1 MPDLFDSNIPIV
13 LFPFP
18 TESPTMGKSIIM
30 APAPS
35 LQSEITPLPTAV
47 QRYFEVALYL
57 LVVSGFATL
66 ISTGSLDLPAVL
78 LVSVAIL
85 FRGYLLARRR
95 TLLIPETWTTALT
108 LGYVAFY
115 LADYFVFSG
124 VFVTATV
131 HLVLFVMVVRLFST
145 KRDRDYYFLAVISFL
160 MVLAAAV
167 LTVNSAFLLA
177 FAAFMLMA
185 VVTCILMEMRRAS
198 AKATVRANSSS
209 DDVAYRQMAFSLAG
223 ASPVLAFL
231 ILLGAAAIFFVLPRI
246 SSGYLSGFARSN
258 QISTGFS
265 DRVQL
270 GQIGEIQQSNSLVMH
285 IQIDGDRHG
294 AYDLKWRGVTLNL
307 FDGKTW
313 FNPHAQH
320 VVASL
325 GSGRFLLSQPGARG
339 GKLQPL
345 ESVQFIHYHVLMEP
359 LVSNVFF
366 LAPTAT
372 LLQGNYRLVSMD
384 NGDAVFNLDPEH
396 PISRYEAA
404 SDIAQPSPSQVRTAP
419 DAYPPEILLNYLQ
432 LPRLDARV
440 APLARQI
447 SASADNNY
455 DKATAIE
462 TYLRTKFGYTLQLPR
477 AVARDPVANFLFER
491 KQGHCEYFASSMAV
505 MLRTLGI
512 PSRVVNGFRTGEF
525 NDLTSQY
532 LVRASS
538 AHSWVEA
545 YFPGYGW
552 IGFDPTPAAPAQ
564 MRTGWGRSLLYLDAL
579 ASFWREW
586 VINYDA
592 GHQYNLGREAT
603 RNSVEWFQRT
613 RNWARRHH
621 EALLTAAR
629 RTQRTLSDSP
639 VGWSI
644 AGTVIM
650 ALLLLAANARRLWQA
665 LRSRQ
670 LAARPEKSPSL
681 AATIWY
687 ERMTRMLARKGWRKS
702 PAHTPKE
709 FLTCI
714 QDEAMRESVAKF
726 TQHYESA
733 RFGGSAQ
740 DAQRL
745 PELYEEISSAA
756 RR

>member
-1 MPDLFDSNIPIV
+1 
-13 LFPFP
+13 
-18 TESPTMGKSIIM
+18 M

-35 LQSEITPLPTAV
+35 LQSEIAPLPTAV
-47 QRYFEVALYL
+47 QGYFEVALYL

-66 ISTGSLDLPAVL
+66 VSTGSLDLPAVL

-95 TLLIPETWTTALT
+95 TLPIPETWTTALT

-177 FAAFMLMA
+177 FAVFMLMA

-209 DDVAYRQMAFSLAG
+209 DDLAYRQMAFSLAG

-320 VVASL
+320 VVATL
-325 GSGRFLLSQPGARG
+325 GSGRFLLSPAGARW
-339 GKLQPL
+339 GKVQPVG
-345 ESVQFIHYHVLMEP
+345 SVQLIHYHVLMEP

-366 LAPTAT
+366 LAPTPT
-372 LLQGNYRLVSMD
+372 LLQGNYLLVSMD

-396 PISRYEAA
+396 PISRYEAT
-404 SDIAQPSPSQVRTAP
+404 SDIAQPSPSQLRTVP
-419 DAYPPEILLNYLQ
+419 DAYPPDILLNYLQ

-455 DKATAIE
+455 DKASAIE

-477 AVARDPVANFLFER
+477 TIPRDPVANFLFER
-491 KQGHCEYFASSMAV
+491 KQGHCEYFASSMAI

-564 MRTGWGRSLLYLDAL
+564 MRTGWGRSMLYLDAL

-603 RNSVEWFQRT
+603 RNGLEWFQRM

-629 RTQRTLSDSP
+629 RTQRMVSDSP
-639 VGWSI
+639 VRWSLAGVVI
-644 AGTVIM
+644 A

-670 LAARPEKSPSL
+670 LAARPEKSPRL

-687 ERMTRMLARKGWRKS
+687 ERMTRMLARKGWRKP

-714 QDEAMRESVAKF
+714 QDEAMRESVTKF

-745 PELYEEISSAA
+745 PELYEEVSNIAG
-756 RR
+756 R

>member
-1 MPDLFDSNIPIV
+1 MA
-13 LFPFP
+13 
-18 TESPTMGKSIIM
+18 T
-30 APAPS
+30 APAV
-35 LQSEITPLPTAV
+35 QSEITPLPAAV

-57 LVVSGFATL
+57 LVVCGFATL
-66 ISTGSLDLPAVL
+66 VSTGGLDLPAVL
-78 LVSVAIL
+78 LVGATIL
-85 FRGYLLARRR
+85 FRGYLLATRR
-95 TLLIPETWTTALT
+95 TLLLPDTWTTRLT

-115 LADYFVFSG
+115 LADYFMFSG

-131 HLVLFVMVVRLFST
+131 HLVLFVMVVRLFSS
-145 KRDRDYYFLAVISFL
+145 KRDRDYYFLAVIAFL

-167 LTVNSAFLLA
+167 LTVDSSFLLA
-177 FAAFMLMA
+177 FAAFMLMG
-185 VVTCILMEMRRAS
+185 VVTCILMEMRHAS
-198 AKATVRANSSS
+198 AKATVRGSSN
-209 DDVAYRQMAFSLAG
+209 DDFAERQMAFSLAG
-223 ASPVLAFL
+223 ASPALAFL
-231 ILLGAAAIFFVLPRI
+231 ILLAATAIFFVLPRI
-246 SSGYLSGFARSN
+246 SNGYLSAFARSN
-258 QISTGFS
+258 EISTGFS

-313 FNPHAQH
+313 FNPHAQR
-320 VVASL
+320 VAPNL
-325 GSGRFLLSQPGARG
+325 GGGRFVLSRAGAQA
-339 GKLQPL
+339 GKLQPAGPPQL
-345 ESVQFIHYHVLMEP
+345 IHYEVLMEP
-359 LVSNVFF
+359 LLSNVFF
-366 LAPTAT
+366 LAPTPN
-372 LLQGNYRLVSMD
+372 LLQGNYRLVTVDS
-384 NGDAVFNLDPEH
+384 GDAVFNLDPEH
-396 PISRYEAA
+396 PINRYEAT
-404 SDIAQPSPSQVRTAP
+404 SDIAQPDPSQLRIAS
-419 DAYPPEILLNYLQ
+419 DAYPPDILLNYLQ
-432 LPRLDARV
+432 LPRLDARIP
-440 APLARQI
+440 PLARQI
-447 SASADNNY
+447 SASAGDNY
-455 DKATAIE
+455 DKAVAIE

-477 AVARDPVANFLFER
+477 TVPFDPIANFLFER

-505 MLRTLGI
+505 MLRALGI

-552 IGFDPTPAAPAQ
+552 VSFDPTPAAPAQ
-564 MRTGWGRSLLYLDAL
+564 VRTGWGRSTLYLDAM

-592 GHQYNLGREAT
+592 GHQYSLGREAT
-603 RNSVEWFQRT
+603 RNSVEWFQRA
-613 RNWARRHH
+613 RNWARRKH

-629 RTQRTLSDSP
+629 RTQRTVSDSP
-639 VGWSI
+639 ARWSVAGVAI
-644 AGTVIM
+644 AG
-650 ALLLLAANARRLWQA
+650 LLVLAANARRLWRA
-665 LRSRQ
+665 VRSRR

-687 ERMTRMLARKGWRKS
+687 ERMTRLLATRGWNKT

-709 FLTCI
+709 FLTSI
-714 QDEAMRESVAKF
+714 PDEAMRESVAKF
-726 TQHYESA
+726 TRHYESA

-745 PELYEEISSAA
+745 PGLYQEVSTAA
-756 RR
+756 HR

>member
-1 MPDLFDSNIPIV
+1 MKL
-13 LFPFP
+13 
-18 TESPTMGKSIIM
+18 M
-30 APAPS
+30 ASASS
-35 LQSEITPLPTAV
+35 LRSEIGPTPTAIE
-47 QRYFEVALYL
+47 RYFEIALYL
-57 LVVSGFATL
+57 LVASGFGTL
-66 ISTGSLDLPAVL
+66 VSTGGLDLPTIL
-78 LVSVAIL
+78 LVGAALL
-85 FRGYLLARRR
+85 FRGYLLAMRR
-95 TLLIPETWTTALT
+95 TLLIPEGWATTLT

-124 VFVTATV
+124 VFVSATV

-167 LTVNSAFLLA
+167 LTVGGAFLLA

-198 AKATVRANSSS
+198 AQATVRANPFS
-209 DDVAYRQMAFSLAG
+209 DNPSGDDGVSRKMAFSLAG
-223 ASPVLAFL
+223 ASPLIAFF

-246 SSGYLSGFARSN
+246 SSGYLSSFARSN
-258 QISTGFS
+258 EISTGFS
-265 DRVQL
+265 DRVRL
-270 GQIGEIQQSNSLVMH
+270 GQIGEIQQSSSLVMH
-285 IQIDGDRHG
+285 IQIDGDPHG

-320 VVASL
+320 VVPSL
-325 GSGRFLLSQPGARG
+325 GNGRFLLAFPRAHQE
-339 GKLQPL
+339 KLRPVDSTQL
-345 ESVQFIHYHVLMEP
+345 IHYHVLMEP

-366 LAPTAT
+366 LAPTPNF
-372 LLQGNYRLVSMD
+372 LRGDYRLLSID
-384 NGDAVFNLDPEH
+384 NGDAVFDLDPEH
-396 PISRYEAA
+396 PIGRYEAT
-404 SDIAQPSPSQVRTAP
+404 SNIAQPSISELQSAS
-419 DAYPPEILLNYLQ
+419 DDDPPEILLNYLQ
-432 LPRLDARV
+432 LPRLDGRIAL
-440 APLARQI
+440 LARQI
-447 SASADNNY
+447 GASANNNY
-455 DKATAIE
+455 DKAVAIE
-462 TYLRTKFGYTLQLPR
+462 LYLRTKFGYTLQLPQS
-477 AVARDPVANFLFER
+477 VPFDPVANFLFER
-491 KQGHCEYFASSMAV
+491 KQGHCEYFASAMAI

-532 LVRASS
+532 LVRASN

-545 YFPGYGW
+545 YFPDYGW
-552 IGFDPTPAAPAQ
+552 ISFDPTPPAPAQ
-564 MRTGWGRSLLYLDAL
+564 MRTGWSRSMLYLDAM

-592 GHQYNLGREAT
+592 GHQYTLGREAT
-603 RNSVEWFQRT
+603 RNTVEWFQRART
-613 RNWARRHH
+613 WTRRHH

-629 RTQRTLSDSP
+629 RTQLTISDSP
-639 VGWSI
+639 LKWSI
-644 AGTVIM
+644 EGGAILI
-650 ALLLLAANARRLWQA
+650 LLLVAGNVQRLWRA
-665 LRSRQ
+665 LCSRR

-687 ERMTRMLARKGWRKS
+687 ERMTRMLAKKGWHKS
-702 PAHTPKE
+702 PAHTPQE
-709 FLTCI
+709 FLICI
-714 QDEAMRESVAKF
+714 EDEAMRSSVARF
-726 TQHYESA
+726 TRHYESA

-745 PELYEEISSAA
+745 PGLYQEVSTAV

>member
-1 MPDLFDSNIPIV
+1 MA
-13 LFPFP
+13 
-18 TESPTMGKSIIM
+18 T
-30 APAPS
+30 APAA
-35 LQSEITPLPTAV
+35 QSEINPLPSAV

-66 ISTGSLDLPAVL
+66 VSTGGLDLPAVL
-78 LVSVAIL
+78 LVGAAIL
-85 FRGYLLARRR
+85 FRGYLLATRH
-95 TLLIPETWTTALT
+95 TLLIPEAWTTRLT

-115 LADYFVFSG
+115 LADYFIFSG

-131 HLVLFVMVVRLFST
+131 HLVLFVMVVRLFSS
-145 KRDRDYYFLAVISFL
+145 KRDRDYYFLAVIAFL

-167 LTVNSAFLLA
+167 LTVDSSFLLA
-177 FAAFMLMA
+177 FAVFMLMG
-185 VVTCILMEMRRAS
+185 VVTCILMEMRHAS
-198 AKATVRANSSS
+198 AKATVRAGSSN
-209 DDVAYRQMAFSLAG
+209 DHWAEQQMAFSLAG
-223 ASPVLAFL
+223 ASPALAFM
-231 ILLGAAAIFFVLPRI
+231 ILLAAGAIFFVLPRI
-246 SSGYLSGFARSN
+246 SNGYLSAFARSN
-258 QISTGFS
+258 EISTGFS

-320 VVASL
+320 IAPNL
-325 GSGRFLLSQPGARG
+325 GGGRFVLSRAGAQG
-339 GKLQPL
+339 GKLQPEGPL
-345 ESVQFIHYHVLMEP
+345 QLIHYQVLMEP
-359 LVSNVFF
+359 LLSNVFF
-366 LAPTAT
+366 LAPTPN
-372 LLQGNYRLVSMD
+372 LLQGNYRLVTMD

-396 PISRYEAA
+396 PINRYEAT
-404 SDIAQPSPSQVRTAP
+404 SDISQPGPNQLRTAP
-419 DAYPPEILLNYLQ
+419 DAYPPDILLNYLQ

-440 APLARQI
+440 PPLARQI
-447 SASADNNY
+447 SAAADNNY
-455 DKATAIE
+455 DKAVAIE
-462 TYLRTKFGYTLQLPR
+462 NYLRTKFGYTLQLPR
-477 AVARDPVANFLFER
+477 TVPLDPIANFLFER

-552 IGFDPTPAAPAQ
+552 ISFDPTPAAPAQ
-564 MRTGWGRSLLYLDAL
+564 TRTGWDRSTLYLDAM

-586 VINYDA
+586 VVNYDA

-603 RNSVEWFQRT
+603 RNSVEWLQRA
-613 RNWARRHH
+613 RNWARRKH

-629 RTQRTLSDSP
+629 RTQRTVSDSP
-639 VGWSI
+639 ARWSVAGVAI
-644 AGTVIM
+644 AG
-650 ALLLLAANARRLWQA
+650 LLVLAGNARRLWRA
-665 LRSRQ
+665 VRKRR

-687 ERMTRMLARKGWRKS
+687 ERMTRLLARRGWNKIS
-702 PAHTPKE
+702 AHTPKE
-709 FLTCI
+709 FLTSI
-714 QDEAMRESVAKF
+714 PDEGMRVSVAKF
-726 TQHYESA
+726 TRHYESA

-745 PELYEEISSAA
+745 PELYEEVSTAA

>member
-1 MPDLFDSNIPIV
+1 MVSATNPQP
-13 LFPFP
+13 
-18 TESPTMGKSIIM
+18 
-30 APAPS
+30 
-35 LQSEITPLPTAV
+35 EIAPLPTAV

-57 LVVSGFATL
+57 LVLSGFATL
-66 ISTGSLDLPAVL
+66 VSTDGLDLPAAL
-78 LVSVAIL
+78 LVGATIL
-85 FRGYLLARRR
+85 FRGYLLATRH
-95 TLLIPETWTTALT
+95 TLLIPETWTTTLT
-108 LGYVAFY
+108 LSYVAFY

-124 VFVTATV
+124 VFVNATV

-167 LTVNSAFLLA
+167 LTVDSTFLLA

-185 VVTCILMEMRRAS
+185 VVNCILMEMRHAS
-198 AKATVRANSSS
+198 AKATVRANTSS
-209 DDVAYRQMAFSLAG
+209 DDLSHQQMAFSLAG
-223 ASPVLAFL
+223 ASPALAFL
-231 ILLGAAAIFFVLPRI
+231 ILLAATGIFFVLPRI
-246 SSGYLSGFARSN
+246 SSGYLSAFARSN
-258 QISTGFS
+258 EISTGFS

-270 GQIGEIQQSNSLVMH
+270 GQIGEIQQSSSLVMH
-285 IQIDGDRHG
+285 IQIDGDQHG

-320 VVASL
+320 VVPTQ
-325 GSGRFLLSQPGARG
+325 GSSRFLLSQSGAR
-339 GKLQPL
+339 KFQPAG
-345 ESVQFIHYHVLMEP
+345 SVQLIHYHVLMEP

-366 LAPTAT
+366 LAPKPN

-384 NGDAVFNLDPEH
+384 NGDAVFNLDIEH
-396 PISRYEAA
+396 PINRYEAT
-404 SDIAQPSPSQVRTAP
+404 SDIAQPAPSQLRTAA
-419 DAYPPEILLNYLQ
+419 DAYPPDILLNYLQ
-432 LPRLDARV
+432 LPRLDTRV
-440 APLARQI
+440 AALARQI

-455 DKATAIE
+455 DKAAAIE

-477 AVARDPVANFLFER
+477 TVPRDPVADFLFER
-491 KQGHCEYFASSMAV
+491 KQGHCEYFASSMAI

-564 MRTGWGRSLLYLDAL
+564 MHTGWSRSMLYLDAL

-592 GHQYNLGREAT
+592 GHQANLGREAT
-603 RNSVEWFQRT
+603 RNGLEWFQRA
-613 RNWARRHH
+613 RNWARRYH

-629 RTQRTLSDSP
+629 RTQRTVSDSP
-639 VGWSI
+639 VRWSI
-644 AGTVIM
+644 AGGAI
-650 ALLLLAANARRLWQA
+650 ALLFTLAANTRRLWRA
-665 LRSRQ
+665 FRSRR
-670 LAARPEKSPSL
+670 LAARPGRSPSL

-687 ERMTRMLARKGWRKS
+687 ERMTRMLARRGLNKS
-702 PAHTPKE
+702 PQHTPSE
-709 FLTCI
+709 FLICI
-714 QDEAMRESVAKF
+714 EDEAMRESVAKF

-745 PELYEEISSAA
+745 PELYEEILTTAH
-756 RR
+756 R

>member
-1 MPDLFDSNIPIV
+1 
-13 LFPFP
+13 
-18 TESPTMGKSIIM
+18 M
-30 APAPS
+30 ATAS
-35 LQSEITPLPTAV
+35 SVQSEITPLPTAV

-66 ISTGSLDLPAVL
+66 VSTGGLDLPAVL
-78 LVSVAIL
+78 LVGAAIL
-85 FRGYLLARRR
+85 FRGYLLATRR
-95 TLLIPETWTTALT
+95 TLLIPETWTTRLT

-131 HLVLFVMVVRLFST
+131 HLVLFVMVVRLFSS
-145 KRDRDYYFLAVISFL
+145 KRDRDYYFLAVIAFL

-167 LTVNSAFLLA
+167 LTVDSSFLLA
-177 FAAFMLMA
+177 FAAFMLMG
-185 VVTCILMEMRRAS
+185 VVTCILMEMRHAS
-198 AKATVRANSSS
+198 ATATVRANSSH
-209 DDVAYRQMAFSLAG
+209 DNLAHQQMAFSLAG
-223 ASPVLAFL
+223 ASPALAFM
-231 ILLGAAAIFFVLPRI
+231 ILLAAAAIFFVLPRI
-246 SSGYLSGFARSN
+246 SNGYLSAFARSN
-258 QISTGFS
+258 EISTGFS

-320 VVASL
+320 VAPNL
-325 GSGRFLLSQPGARG
+325 GGGGFLLSRAGAQGGRFQPAAA
-339 GKLQPL
+339 
-345 ESVQFIHYHVLMEP
+345 VQFIHYQVLMEP
-359 LVSNVFF
+359 LLSNVFF
-366 LAPTAT
+366 LAPTPN
-372 LLQGNYRLVSMD
+372 LLQGNYRLVTMD

-396 PISRYEAA
+396 PINRYEAT
-404 SDIAQPSPSQVRTAP
+404 SDIAQPGPGQLRAAS
-419 DAYPPEILLNYLQ
+419 DAYPPDILLNYLQ

-455 DKATAIE
+455 DKAAAIE

-477 AVARDPVANFLFER
+477 SVPLDPVANFLFER

-505 MLRTLGI
+505 MLRALGI

-552 IGFDPTPAAPAQ
+552 ISFDPTPAAPAT
-564 MRTGWGRSLLYLDAL
+564 MRTGWGRSTLYLDAL

-592 GHQYNLGREAT
+592 GHQYSLGREAT
-603 RNSVEWFQRT
+603 RNSVEWLQRA
-613 RNWARRHH
+613 RNWARGKH
-621 EALLTAAR
+621 EALLGVAR
-629 RTQRTLSDSP
+629 RTERTVSDSP
-639 VGWSI
+639 ARWSI
-644 AGTVIM
+644 AGVAI
-650 ALLLLAANARRLWQA
+650 AGLLVVGANARRLWRGV
-665 LRSRQ
+665 RSRR

-687 ERMTRMLARKGWRKS
+687 ERMTRMLARRGWNKT

-709 FLTCI
+709 FLTSI
-714 QDEAMRESVAKF
+714 QDESMRESVAKF
-726 TQHYESA
+726 TRHYESA
-733 RFGGSAQ
+733 RFGGSAL

-745 PELYEEISSAA
+745 PELYEEISTAA